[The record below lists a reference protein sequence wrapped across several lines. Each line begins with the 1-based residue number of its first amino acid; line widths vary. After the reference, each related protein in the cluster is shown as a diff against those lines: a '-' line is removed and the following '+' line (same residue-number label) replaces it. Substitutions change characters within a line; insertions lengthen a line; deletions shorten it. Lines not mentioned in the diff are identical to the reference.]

1 MTTTIVARVPHLA
14 VVPLAE
20 TDLADAAVRP
30 AATLV
35 RADRPVIVLTLC
47 STPRPETVAMVGTEV
62 PEYLDDA
69 RSLLNPNVVRSAA
82 NSGTKFSAQTV
93 GGPCALRAIAAP
105 FATPCVRFILTDNVT
120 VESICDNNALPFV
133 SAVADSR
140 IAAHADVG
148 AKSWQT
154 ARERK
159 SVAAQSA
166 REATK

>member
-1 MTTTIVARVPHLA
+1 MIVARLPHFA
-14 VVPLAE
+14 VVPLVK
-20 TDLADAAVRP
+20 TDLADDAVWP
-30 AATLV
+30 SVTLV
-35 RADRPVIVLTLC
+35 RADLPVVALTLYH
-47 STPRPETVAMVGTEV
+47 SARPETVSIVETEV
-62 PEYLDDA
+62 SDCLGDA
-69 RSLLNPNVVRSAA
+69 RSLLNAKVVRSAA